1 MLFGHPKPLRAQIV
15 ETSDSTI
22 GVELIRLTRRCRGI
36 DKYVSSSVSLSIDE
50 MHCLSALFLDHPPSA
65 KRLSELL
72 SVDPTRTSRLLNDLE
87 RRGLLLRSHI
97 PTDHRVEQVALTEAG
112 SRTARAALA
121 LFAEVAGQL
130 ATGLRSEFAAECSWL
145 LRTIAS
151 DHPPTGP
158 S

>member
-1 MLFGHPKPLRAQIV
+1 MLFGRPNPLRAQIV

-22 GVELIRLTRRCRGI
+22 GVELFRLTRRCRGI
-36 DKYVSSSVSLSIDE
+36 DKYVSSSISLSIDE

-72 SVDPTRTSRLLNDLE
+72 SVDPTRTSRILNDLE
-87 RRGLLLRSHI
+87 RRGLLQRSHI
-97 PTDHRVEQVALTEAG
+97 PTDHRIEQVALTEAG
-112 SRTARAALA
+112 ARTARAALA

-145 LRTIAS
+145 LRTITADQS
-151 DHPPTGP
+151 HTGP

>member
-1 MLFGHPKPLRAQIV
+1 MLFGHSKPLRAQIV

-87 RRGLLLRSHI
+87 RRGLVQRSHI
-97 PTDHRVEQVALTEAG
+97 PTDHRIEQVALTEAG

-130 ATGLRSEFAAECSWL
+130 ATGLRSEFAAECSWI

-151 DHPPTGP
+151 NHSPTGP